1 MPVIKSIVQQVF
13 TYPFV
18 IRVQH
23 QIATLTEAR
32 SLWRLSRPLHAPKT
46 VPPQSQSSK

>member
-18 IRVQH
+18 IRVH
-23 QIATLTEAR
+23 RQIATLNEAR
-32 SLWRLSRPLHAPKT
+32 SLWRLSRPFHTPKT
-46 VPPQSQSSK
+46 VPPQTQFSK

>member
-1 MPVIKSIVQQVF
+1 MPIIKSVVQQIF

-18 IRVQH
+18 IKVH
-23 QIATLTEAR
+23 KQIATLNEAR
-32 SLWRLSRPLHAPKT
+32 SLWRLSRPFHSPKA